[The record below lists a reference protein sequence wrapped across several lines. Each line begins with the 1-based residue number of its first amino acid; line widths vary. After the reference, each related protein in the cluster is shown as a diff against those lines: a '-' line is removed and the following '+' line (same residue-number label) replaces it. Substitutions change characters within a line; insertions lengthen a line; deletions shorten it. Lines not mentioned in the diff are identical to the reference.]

1 MRFPCMNHTIRH
13 LSWSTVALAVVIAMG
28 CGGAARSAA
37 AADGQR
43 RYHDG
48 QRWVEIEVALDRF
61 ALEAP
66 AATVA
71 PTTAGG
77 ERNRG
82 IVTLAQPATFTA
94 DLDVSVQ
101 EYRRDHPEV
110 TQVYACLYPPGVD
123 REATPPMRLTRRLT
137 LTGAPGQDLA
147 ALAARHGARVVEKVD
162 YRPDTVICEATGP
175 SLLAALD
182 AANALREEPGV
193 VAATPLIARQHQ
205 PRTR

>member
-1 MRFPCMNHTIRH
+1 MKPAAHPW
-13 LSWSTVALAVVIAMG
+13 SWSTFAFAIVIAAG
-28 CGGAARSAA
+28 CGSDARSAV
-37 AADGQR
+37 ADDGRR

-48 QRWVEIEVALDRF
+48 QRWIEVEVALDRF
-61 ALEAP
+61 ATDSAS
-66 AATVA
+66 VSQ
-71 PTTAGG
+71 AGPLTE

-82 IVTLAQPATFTA
+82 FLKLAEPVAFVA
-94 DLDVSVQ
+94 DLDVSAQ
-101 EYRRDHPEV
+101 EHRRSNPDV
-110 TQVYACLYPPGVD
+110 TQVYACLYAPGVD
-123 REATPPMRLTRRLT
+123 RDKTPPMRLTRRLT

-147 ALAARHGARVVEKVD
+147 ALAAKHGAQVVEKVD

-205 PRTR
+205 PRSR